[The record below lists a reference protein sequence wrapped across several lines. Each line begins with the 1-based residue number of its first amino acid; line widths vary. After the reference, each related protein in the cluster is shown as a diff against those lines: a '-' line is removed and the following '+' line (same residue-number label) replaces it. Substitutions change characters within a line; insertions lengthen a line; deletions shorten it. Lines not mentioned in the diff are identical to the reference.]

1 MNFFSFLSTAKEKEA
16 KETLELRVCE
26 KLYNRTFESSF
37 HHCGGPVIP
46 ARCLSSRGTKVSVIY
61 YISIVDLHYEDV
73 TPPTCDPVLWPADE
87 R

>member
-1 MNFFSFLSTAKEKEA
+1 MMLMQIN
-16 KETLELRVCE
+16 LRARKC
-26 KLYNRTFESSF
+26 LESSF
-37 HHCGGPVIP
+37 HHCGCAVIP
-46 ARCLSSRGTKVSVIY
+46 TRCLSSRGTKVSVIY